1 MHQRVGRNLEWQCI
15 GSYTALLTYIDGSI
29 LVHYSATSSTTCISM
44 PLSEGLKTGFSL
56 QLQCLV
62 LRMLA
67 LQNNLL
73 RCLGDVMGTEML
85 LAQPKR
91 EHLNRD

>member
-1 MHQRVGRNLEWQCI
+1 
-15 GSYTALLTYIDGSI
+15 
-29 LVHYSATSSTTCISM
+29 M